1 MTGEVWY
8 AVDRIERG
16 LVVLLDDSGDE
27 ASMAIERLPGGLVE
41 GSVLRVPLAAE
52 GGPDW
57 DRARID
63 RAETQRR
70 LREAR
75 EILSELRKRDPGG
88 DVEL

>member
-57 DRARID
+57 DPQRVAEAGSGWGRRTLAWRPETAARC
-63 RAETQRR
+63 A
-70 LREAR
+70 
-75 EILSELRKRDPGG
+75 S
-88 DVEL
+88 